1 MRDQHLREC
10 RRILKPGG
18 YLLLHNESSEEDV
31 LVPGQEIVIQQ
42 IEEWSIPEHSNWF
55 DLPDGGKVQV
65 SFPGHMP
72 PGLSGRRSVREHRQ
86 ELKRAGFDVLRCH
99 AQTMRPDTA
108 IPGNRV
114 MVAFAQ
120 RPS

>member
-114 MVAFAQ
+114 IIAFAQ